1 MTSQLDQEEVIFAAR
16 LNEVEE
22 VEEAIKDFGVEAIL
36 NARDERS
43 NSILHMLSAN
53 NHLDLLKK
61 VVGKDD
67 DFISKHKS
75 TLAATLLH
83 QNESKST
90 ALHWA
95 ATNGNKEL
103 AVYLCEL
110 AKKIEGDTEHNLTF
124 STNQSGLSAASEA
137 ERGGHDDLV
146 VELLARMDALDKG
159 TQAAQ
164 PADSAEAAQPSQPS
178 QEASQQEE
186 DVVVKMGDTDEL
198 NNKVEEI
205 NL

>member
-1 MTSQLDQEEVIFAAR
+1 MDQEEVIFAAR

-22 VEEAIKDFGVEAIL
+22 VEEAVKEYGVDAVL
-36 NARDERS
+36 SARDERG
-43 NSILHMLSAN
+43 NSMLHMVSAN
-53 NHLDLLKK
+53 NHLELLKK
-61 VVGKDD
+61 VVSVDDADDAFINTHKDA
-67 DFISKHKS
+67 
-75 TLAATLLH
+75 LAAAVLH

-103 AVYLCEL
+103 AVYLCDL
-110 AKKIEGDTEHNLTF
+110 AKKLGGETEHKLTF
-124 STNQSGLSAASEA
+124 ATNQSGQSAASEA

-159 TQAAQ
+159 TQATQ
-164 PADSAEAAQPSQPS
+164 PDAESS
-178 QEASQQEE
+178 NETSNQESSNEQ
-186 DVVVKMGDTDEL
+186 DFVVKVGDTDQIA
-198 NNKVEEI
+198 NKVEEI